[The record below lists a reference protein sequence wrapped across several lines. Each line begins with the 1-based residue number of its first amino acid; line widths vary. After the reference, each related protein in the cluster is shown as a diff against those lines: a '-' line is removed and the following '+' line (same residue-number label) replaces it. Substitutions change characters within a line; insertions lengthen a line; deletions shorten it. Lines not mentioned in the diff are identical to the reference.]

1 MGRLNSNQEVQ
12 QISHIY
18 GYRSH
23 CYNPT
28 VPESISSLVQRP
40 NAKDLLISEATFQAA
55 KFYNKLEI
63 PSAFF
68 QRQPFS
74 LLPLL

>member
-1 MGRLNSNQEVQ
+1 MSSLNSNQEVK

-18 GYRSH
+18 GYLSH

-40 NAKDLLISEATFQAA
+40 SAKDLLISEAT
-55 KFYNKLEI
+55 L
-63 PSAFF
+63 
-68 QRQPFS
+68 
-74 LLPLL
+74 